1 MKTKDIVRQITNVIA
16 TLVTLAVNGLANGL
30 PLNGLTTGD
39 ISDNFDVFFVPAG
52 YVFSIWG
59 VIYLAL
65 LAFTVYQALPS
76 QRDNPRLRRVGYL
89 YALSG
94 AANSTWIFLWH
105 YQRFPL
111 TLLAML
117 ILLGSLIAIYLRLG
131 IGRTEV
137 STAERWAVRVPF
149 SIYLGWISVATVA
162 NATSL
167 LDFLNWGGWGIAPDI
182 WALIMLIVAAGIAGL
197 VIFTRRDVAY
207 GLVFVWAYAGIAVE
221 HAATPIVSVPAG
233 VLAGA
238 IALAILV
245 RALRRSATSATSP
258 GGSRP
263 R

>member
-1 MKTKDIVRQITNVIA
+1 MKKKDIVRQSINVIA

-30 PLNGLTTGD
+30 PLNGLTTGE
-39 ISDNFDVFFVPAG
+39 ISDSFDVFFVPAG

-59 VIYLAL
+59 LIYLGL

-94 AANSTWIFLWH
+94 AANSAWIFLWH

-117 ILLGSLIAIYLRLG
+117 ILLGSLIAVYLRLG
-131 IGRTEV
+131 IGRTKV
-137 STAERWAVRVPF
+137 STAERWAVRVPI

-167 LDFLNWGGWGIAPDI
+167 LDFLGWGGWGIAPDI
-182 WALIMLIVAAGIAGL
+182 WALIMLVVAAGIASV
-197 VIFTRRDVAY
+197 VIFTRREIAY
-207 GLVFVWAYAGIAVE
+207 GLVFVWAYVGIALK
-221 HAATPIVSVPAG
+221 HTGTLTVSVPAG
-233 VLAGA
+233 ILAVV
-238 IALAILV
+238 IA
-245 RALRRSATSATSP
+245 ALIIVQIFPRGSDRQFTAQASAT
-258 GGSRP
+258 
-263 R
+263 

>member
-1 MKTKDIVRQITNVIA
+1 MKTKDIVRQITNIIA
-16 TLVTLAVNGLANGL
+16 TLVTLTVNGLANAL

-39 ISDNFDVFFVPAG
+39 ISDSFDVFFVPAG

-94 AANSTWIFLWH
+94 VANSAWIFFWH

-117 ILLGSLIAIYLRLG
+117 ILLGSLIAVYLRLG

-162 NATSL
+162 NVTSL

-182 WALIMLIVAAGIAGL
+182 WALIMLVVAAGIAGL

-207 GLVFVWAYAGIAVE
+207 GLVFVWAYIGIAVK
-221 HAATPIVSVPAG
+221 HAGTLTVSVPAG
-233 VLAGA
+233 VLAVLLAAWVLINLRPGQKKRLVGVQA
-238 IALAILV
+238 AL
-245 RALRRSATSATSP
+245 S
-258 GGSRP
+258 
-263 R
+263 